1 MTPRL
6 TASLH
11 ALTQAARKGMPMPEL
26 EMHLEQ
32 IASEM
37 QRLQERAQI
46 HDNLTALTLPLP
58 GADVKDISGHRAVQ
72 AVELV
77 GPIGPFIEMI
87 ATSCSRD
94 SIWAM
99 KIFATTFF
107 TGHKDIADIIAH
119 YGKAAAAAAD
129 DLTKLADAKKQK
141 QPEPK

>member
-32 IASEM
+32 ITSEM
-37 QRLQERAQI
+37 QRLQERAQV
-46 HDNLTALTLPLP
+46 HDGLMALTLPVP
-58 GADVKDISGHRAVQ
+58 GGTVKDESGHKAVS
-72 AVELV
+72 AVELR

-87 ATSCSRD
+87 AMSCSRD
-94 SIWAM
+94 SAWAM
-99 KIFATTFF
+99 KIYATSFF
-107 TGHKDIADIIAH
+107 SGNKDIAQIIAE

-129 DLTKLADAKKQK
+129 QLTALADSKKQK
-141 QPEPK
+141 QAEPK